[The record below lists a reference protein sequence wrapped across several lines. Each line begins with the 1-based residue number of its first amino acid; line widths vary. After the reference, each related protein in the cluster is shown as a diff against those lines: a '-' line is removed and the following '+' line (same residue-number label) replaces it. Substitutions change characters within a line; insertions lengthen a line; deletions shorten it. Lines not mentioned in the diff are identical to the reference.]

1 MAQGR
6 CSAVLA
12 VALLVASFAIAVQGI
27 DYTVGDTQG
36 WTKPNGNSI
45 PATYLQ
51 TWATGKTFN
60 DGDNLIF
67 NYNTVA
73 HSLLQVSATDY
84 NGCIVTAPLERY
96 VTGKDTIKLAGGT
109 TYYFICGTGGHCDAG
124 QKLSITTS
132 GTPGATT
139 PAPSAA
145 APRINVAAVLQASV
159 AATFAFVAAIALW

>member
-1 MAQGR
+1 MVDLFEGIISDLSFNGGLFEILMRGSKRALIAGFAELV
-6 CSAVLA
+6 CCAV
-12 VALLVASFAIAVQGI
+12 
-27 DYTVGDTQG
+27 
-36 WTKPNGNSI
+36 
-45 PATYLQ
+45 
-51 TWATGKTFN
+51 
-60 DGDNLIF
+60 F